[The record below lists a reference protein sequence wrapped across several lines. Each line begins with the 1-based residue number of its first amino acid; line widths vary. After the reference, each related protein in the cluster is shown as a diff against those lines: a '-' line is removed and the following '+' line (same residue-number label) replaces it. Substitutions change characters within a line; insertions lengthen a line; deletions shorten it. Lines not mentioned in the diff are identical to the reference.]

1 LFALAPGKGFVAQR
15 EGDGTLHAY
24 AQLVKPLDWPA
35 GTDLADAAAV
45 TARVV
50 SEFDGWA
57 PQLTALLTDSDV
69 APVLRRLYTL
79 PIGHRWDRKPGVTLL
94 GDAAHLVPPNGE
106 GANLA
111 MLDGAELGQ
120 AIAAHPE
127 DVENGLADYEQA
139 MFPRAAEAAGEDIY
153 GIMLGDDAPHSWI
166 AMMSDDE
173 QPS

>member
-1 LFALAPGKGFVAQR
+1 M
-15 EGDGTLHAY
+15 
-24 AQLVKPLDWPA
+24 KPLDWPA

-57 PQLTALLTDSDV
+57 PQLTALLTNSDI

-79 PIGHRWDRKPGVTLL
+79 PIGHRWAEARRYSARRRRPP
-94 GDAAHLVPPNGE
+94 VPPNGE

-139 MFPRAAEAAGEDIY
+139 MFPRAAEAA
-153 GIMLGDDAPHSWI
+153 AKTST
-166 AMMSDDE
+166 AS
-173 QPS
+173 SR